1 MSISVYLQYLKAGGG
16 CVSLFFFFLTCIAYQ
31 FCFSFSHYWLS
42 TWKRAEQ
49 IRFTDSNNTQSY
61 NSTKNNKAKGL
72 DDALKEMDTYTG
84 IYGFAILVLCGFI
97 LSLIRSIHFFSIFL
111 KASIRLH
118 DKMFQA
124 VVRSP
129 LLFFNRNPIG
139 IPTFKFYRVI
149 LLKNLKY

>member
-1 MSISVYLQYLKAGGG
+1 M
-16 CVSLFFFFLTCIAYQ
+16 
-31 FCFSFSHYWLS
+31 
-42 TWKRAEQ
+42 
-49 IRFTDSNNTQSY
+49 
-61 NSTKNNKAKGL
+61 
-72 DDALKEMDTYTG
+72 DDTLKEMDTYTG

-97 LSLIRSIHFFSIFL
+97 LSLIRSIHFFAIFL

-149 LLKNLKY
+149 PLKNRNINKFYAFIGRILNRFSKDIGCIDDLLPLTLFIVISVIKASNLWQYSFGKQK